1 MARSTRRTTNFL
13 TPGEKGRWSAD
24 QVAGIREI
32 GARVETAL
40 RAGHRWWDERWASW
54 EPPSQWE
61 PRAEANPD
69 A

>member
-1 MARSTRRTTNFL
+1 VWVV
-13 TPGEKGRWSAD
+13 KGRWSAD

-32 GARVETAL
+32 GARVETGL

-54 EPPSQWE
+54 EPPSDWE
-61 PRAEANPD
+61 PWAEANPD